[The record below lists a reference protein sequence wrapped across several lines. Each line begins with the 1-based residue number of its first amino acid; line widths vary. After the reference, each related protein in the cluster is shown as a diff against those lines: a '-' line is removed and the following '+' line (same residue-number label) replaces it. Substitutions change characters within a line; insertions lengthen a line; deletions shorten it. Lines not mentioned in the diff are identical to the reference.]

1 MYLLTELDFT
11 NRNNKKYIIYI
22 LKYINIMNEYDV
34 IVVGGGHAGLEAAYA
49 VDRIGL
55 SCALV
60 TLRKQSIGQMSC
72 NPAIGGLGKSHIV
85 REIDAMGGLMPIATD
100 MSGIQ
105 YRTLNTRKGDAVQ
118 ALRVQCDRKLYKQAA
133 QKIIKK
139 TNIEIIEGEVEDL
152 VVEGK
157 KVKGVVTNKNIVKGK
172 RTILTT
178 GTFLNGRMYTGE
190 EIEIGGRSGDLSS
203 IPLSKKLYQLNIPM
217 GRLKTGTPP
226 RIKLSSININ
236 LMEEQ
241 PGERPTPWMSLNERP
256 KKHQK
261 QLSCFI
267 TRTNKTTHEII
278 KKNTHLSAMYSGN
291 IVGIGP
297 RYCPS
302 IEDKVNRFKNKEGHQ
317 IFIEPEGINKDLIYP
332 NGVSTSLP
340 KDIQLEFIQS
350 IRGMRNAIITEYGY
364 AVEYDFIDP
373 RIIKPTLEA
382 KFLQGFY
389 LAGQINGTTGYEE
402 AAAQGLIAG
411 INAANSIKKKDEF
424 ILERDEAYI
433 GVLINDLTNH
443 GITEPYRMFT
453 SRAEHR
459 LLLSQNN
466 AEQRLLLKAHNLGLI
481 SNKRK
486 EEFLLKEKKYKKF
499 FNSILKK
506 TKTKTFIDNKN
517 KTKHLKENKNL
528 YQLLSRPDVNP
539 NRLYKPKKHEKS
551 LYDRSVVEIK
561 YKGYIEKQLREI
573 KKTKKQNNKKI
584 PKSFDYNSIEGL
596 SNEVKEKLHQNKPR
610 TIGDANIIEGITPA
624 AINLILIYL
633 KKAELLEQNA

>member
-1 MYLLTELDFT
+1 M
-11 NRNNKKYIIYI
+11 NK
-22 LKYINIMNEYDV
+22 YDV
-34 IVVGGGHAGLEAAYA
+34 VVVGGGHAGLEAAYA

-60 TLRKQSIGQMSC
+60 TFKRKSIGQMSC

-85 REIDAMGGLMPIATD
+85 REIDAMGGLMSRATD

-118 ALRVQCDRKLYKQAA
+118 ALRVQCDRKLYKKAT
-133 QKIIKK
+133 QKIIKN
-139 TNIEIIEGEVEDL
+139 TNIEVIEGEVKDL
-152 VVEGK
+152 VVEGN
-157 KVKGVVTNKNIVKGK
+157 KVKGVITNNNTVMGK

-178 GTFLNGRMYTGE
+178 GTFLNGKMYAGE
-190 EIEIGGRSGDLSS
+190 DVEIGGRSGDPSS

-236 LMEEQ
+236 EMEEQ
-241 PGERPTPWMSLNERP
+241 PGEKPTPWMSLYKRP

-261 QLSCFI
+261 QLSCYI
-267 TRTNKTTHEII
+267 TRTNKTTHKII
-278 KKNTHLSAMYSGN
+278 EQNTHLSAMYSGN
-291 IVGIGP
+291 IIGIGP

-317 IFIEPEGINKDLIYP
+317 IFIEPEGIDKDLVYP

-340 KDIQLEFIQS
+340 KKIQEEFIQS
-350 IRGMRNAIITEYGY
+350 INGMKDAVITEYGY

-373 RIIKPTLEA
+373 RSIKPTLET
-382 KFLQGFY
+382 KFLENFY

-402 AAAQGLIAG
+402 AAAQGLMAG
-411 INAANSIKKKDEF
+411 INAANSIKKREEF
-424 ILERDEAYI
+424 ILERSEAYI
-433 GVLINDLTNH
+433 GVLLNDLTNH

-466 AEQRLLLKAHNLGLI
+466 AEQRLLLKAHKLGLI
-481 SNKRK
+481 SDKRK
-486 EEFLLKEKKYKKF
+486 EQYLLREEKYKVF
-499 FNSILKK
+499 FNTNLKK
-506 TKTKTFIDNKN
+506 TKVNMFIDNNNNTN
-517 KTKHLKENKNL
+517 KLNESKSLH
-528 YQLLSRPDVNP
+528 QLLSRPDVDP
-539 NRLYKPKKHEKS
+539 KKLYKPSKKEKS
-551 LYDRSVVEIK
+551 LYERSIVEIK

-584 PKSFDYNSIEGL
+584 PTTFNYCSVDGL
-596 SNEVKEKLHQNKPR
+596 SNEVKEKLNRHKPR
-610 TIGDANIIEGITPA
+610 TIGDASIIEGVTPA

-633 KKAELLEQNA
+633 KKAEMLEQNA

>member
-1 MYLLTELDFT
+1 M
-11 NRNNKKYIIYI
+11 NK
-22 LKYINIMNEYDV
+22 YDV

-49 VDRIGL
+49 VDRTGL

-60 TLRKQSIGQMSC
+60 TFKKKSIGQMSC

-85 REIDAMGGLMPIATD
+85 REIDAMGGLMPKATD

-118 ALRVQCDRKLYKQAA
+118 ALRVQCDRHLYKQAT
-133 QKIIKK
+133 QKIIKN
-139 TNIEIIEGEVEDL
+139 TNIDVIEGEVKDL
-152 VVEGK
+152 IVEK
-157 KVKGVVTNKNIVKGK
+157 NKVLGVVTDRHTVMGE

-178 GTFLNGRMYTGE
+178 GTFLNGKMYSGDE
-190 EIEIGGRSGDLSS
+190 VVVGGRSGDLSS
-203 IPLSKKLYQLNIPM
+203 IPLAKKLYQLNIPM

-226 RIKLSSININ
+226 RIKLSSINTKE
-236 LMEEQ
+236 MEEQ
-241 PGERPTPWMSLNERP
+241 PGEKPTPWMSLYKRP

-267 TRTNKTTHEII
+267 TRTNKKTHRII
-278 KKNTHLSAMYSGN
+278 EKNTHLSAMYSGN

-302 IEDKVNRFKNKEGHQ
+302 IEDKVNRFKNKDGHQ

-340 KDIQLEFIQS
+340 KQIQQDFIQS
-350 IRGMRNAIITEYGY
+350 IKGMRDAIITEYGY
-364 AVEYDFIDP
+364 AVEYDFVDP
-373 RIIKPTLEA
+373 RSIYPTLET
-382 KFLQGFY
+382 KFLKNFY

-402 AAAQGLIAG
+402 AAAQGLMAG
-411 INAANSIKKKDEF
+411 INAARSIKKKSEF
-424 ILERDEAYI
+424 VLDRSEAYI

-481 SNKRK
+481 SNQRKKAYLEK
-486 EEFLLKEKKYKKF
+486 EEKYKIF
-499 FNSILKK
+499 FNNKLKK

-517 KTKHLKENKNL
+517 ITNKL
-528 YQLLSRPDVNP
+528 DESKSFYQLLSRPDVDP
-539 NRLYKPKKHEKS
+539 NKLYKPNKKEKHF
-551 LYDRSVVEIK
+551 YERSIVEIK
-561 YKGYIEKQLREI
+561 YRGYIEKQLREI
-573 KKTKKQNNKKI
+573 KKTKKQKSKKI
-584 PKSFDYNSIEGL
+584 PKSFDYRSVEGL
-596 SNEVKEKLHQNKPR
+596 SNEVKEKLNLKKPR
-610 TIGDANIIEGITPA
+610 TIGDASIIEGVTPA
-624 AINLILIYL
+624 AINLIIIYL
-633 KKAELLEQNA
+633 KKAQLLEQNA

>member
-1 MYLLTELDFT
+1 M
-11 NRNNKKYIIYI
+11 
-22 LKYINIMNEYDV
+22 YINIMNKYDV

-49 VDRIGL
+49 VDRTGL

-60 TLRKQSIGQMSC
+60 TFKKKSIGQMSC

-85 REIDAMGGLMPIATD
+85 REIDAMGGLMPKATD

-118 ALRVQCDRKLYKQAA
+118 ALRVQCDRHLYKQAT
-133 QKIIKK
+133 QKIIKN
-139 TNIEIIEGEVEDL
+139 TNIDVIEGEVKDL
-152 VVEGK
+152 IVEK
-157 KVKGVVTNKNIVKGK
+157 NKVLGVVTDRHTVMGE

-178 GTFLNGRMYTGE
+178 GTFLNGKMYSGDE
-190 EIEIGGRSGDLSS
+190 VVVGGRSGDLSS
-203 IPLSKKLYQLNIPM
+203 IPLAKKLYQLNIPM

-226 RIKLSSININ
+226 RIKLSSINTKE
-236 LMEEQ
+236 MEEQ
-241 PGERPTPWMSLNERP
+241 PGEKPTPWMSLYKRP

-267 TRTNKTTHEII
+267 TRTNKKTHRII
-278 KKNTHLSAMYSGN
+278 EKNTHLSAMYSGN

-302 IEDKVNRFKNKEGHQ
+302 IEDKVNRFKNKDGHQ

-340 KDIQLEFIQS
+340 KQIQQDFIQS
-350 IRGMRNAIITEYGY
+350 IKGMRDAIITEYGY
-364 AVEYDFIDP
+364 AVEYDFVDP
-373 RIIKPTLEA
+373 RSIYPTLET
-382 KFLQGFY
+382 KFLKNFY

-402 AAAQGLIAG
+402 AAAQGLMAG
-411 INAANSIKKKDEF
+411 INAARSIKKKSEF
-424 ILERDEAYI
+424 VLDRSEAYI

-481 SNKRK
+481 SNQRKKAYLEK
-486 EEFLLKEKKYKKF
+486 EEKYKIF
-499 FNSILKK
+499 FNNKLKK

-517 KTKHLKENKNL
+517 ITNKL
-528 YQLLSRPDVNP
+528 DESKSFYQLLSRPDVDP
-539 NRLYKPKKHEKS
+539 NKLYKPNKKEKHF
-551 LYDRSVVEIK
+551 YERSIVEIK
-561 YKGYIEKQLREI
+561 YRGYIEKQLREI
-573 KKTKKQNNKKI
+573 KKTKKQKSKKI
-584 PKSFDYNSIEGL
+584 PKSFDYRSVEGL
-596 SNEVKEKLHQNKPR
+596 SNEVKEKLNLKKPR
-610 TIGDANIIEGITPA
+610 TIGDASIIEGVTPA
-624 AINLILIYL
+624 AINLIIIYL
-633 KKAELLEQNA
+633 KKAQMLEQNA

>member
-1 MYLLTELDFT
+1 M
-11 NRNNKKYIIYI
+11 NK
-22 LKYINIMNEYDV
+22 YDV
-34 IVVGGGHAGLEAAYA
+34 VVVGGGHAGLEAAYA

-60 TLRKQSIGQMSC
+60 TFKRKSIGQMSC

-85 REIDAMGGLMPIATD
+85 REIDAMGGLMSRATD

-118 ALRVQCDRKLYKQAA
+118 ALRVQCDRKLYKKAT
-133 QKIIKK
+133 QKIIKN
-139 TNIEIIEGEVEDL
+139 TNIEVIEGEVKDL
-152 VVEGK
+152 VVEGN
-157 KVKGVVTNKNIVKGK
+157 KVKGVITNNNTVMGK

-178 GTFLNGRMYTGE
+178 GTFLNGKMYAGE
-190 EIEIGGRSGDLSS
+190 DVEIGGRSGDPSS

-236 LMEEQ
+236 EMEEQ
-241 PGERPTPWMSLNERP
+241 PGEKPTPWMSLYKRP

-261 QLSCFI
+261 QLSCYI
-267 TRTNKTTHEII
+267 TRTNKTTHKII
-278 KKNTHLSAMYSGN
+278 EQNTHLSAMYSGN
-291 IVGIGP
+291 IIGVGP

-317 IFIEPEGINKDLIYP
+317 IFIEPEGVDKDLVYP

-340 KDIQLEFIQS
+340 KKIQEEFIQS
-350 IRGMRNAIITEYGY
+350 INGMKDAVITEYGY

-373 RIIKPTLEA
+373 RSIKPTLET
-382 KFLQGFY
+382 KFLENFY

-402 AAAQGLIAG
+402 AAAQGLMAG
-411 INAANSIKKKDEF
+411 INAANSIKKREEF
-424 ILERDEAYI
+424 VLERSEAYI
-433 GVLINDLTNH
+433 GVLLNDLTNH

-466 AEQRLLLKAHNLGLI
+466 AEQRLLLKAHKLGLI
-481 SNKRK
+481 SDKRK
-486 EEFLLKEKKYKKF
+486 EQYLLREEKYKVF
-499 FNSILKK
+499 FNTNLRK
-506 TKTKTFIDNKN
+506 TKVNMFIDNN
-517 KTKHLKENKNL
+517 NNTKKLNESKSLH
-528 YQLLSRPDVNP
+528 QLLSRPDVDP
-539 NRLYKPKKHEKS
+539 NKLYKPSTKEKS
-551 LYDRSVVEIK
+551 LYERSVVEIK

-584 PKSFDYNSIEGL
+584 PTTFNYCSVDGL
-596 SNEVKEKLHQNKPR
+596 SNEVKEKLNHQKPR
-610 TIGDANIIEGITPA
+610 TIGDASIIEGVTPA

-633 KKAELLEQNA
+633 KKAEMLEQNA

>member
-1 MYLLTELDFT
+1 M
-11 NRNNKKYIIYI
+11 NK
-22 LKYINIMNEYDV
+22 YDV
-34 IVVGGGHAGLEAAYA
+34 VVVGGGHAGLEAAYA

-60 TLRKQSIGQMSC
+60 TFKRKSIGQMSC

-85 REIDAMGGLMPIATD
+85 REIDAMGGLMSRATD

-118 ALRVQCDRKLYKQAA
+118 ALRVQCDRKLYKKAT
-133 QKIIKK
+133 QKIIKN
-139 TNIEIIEGEVEDL
+139 TNIEVIEGEVKDL
-152 VVEGK
+152 VVEGN
-157 KVKGVVTNKNIVKGK
+157 KVKGVITNNNTVMGK

-178 GTFLNGRMYTGE
+178 GTFLNGKMYAGE
-190 EIEIGGRSGDLSS
+190 DVEIGGRSGDPSS

-236 LMEEQ
+236 EMEEQ
-241 PGERPTPWMSLNERP
+241 PGEKPTPWMSLYKRP

-261 QLSCFI
+261 QLSCYI
-267 TRTNKTTHEII
+267 TRTNKTTHKII
-278 KKNTHLSAMYSGN
+278 EQNTHLSAMYSGN
-291 IVGIGP
+291 IIGVGP

-317 IFIEPEGINKDLIYP
+317 IFIEPEGVDKDLVYP

-340 KDIQLEFIQS
+340 KKIQEEFIQS
-350 IRGMRNAIITEYGY
+350 INGMKDAVITEYGY

-373 RIIKPTLEA
+373 RSIKPTLET
-382 KFLQGFY
+382 KFLENFY

-402 AAAQGLIAG
+402 AAAQGLMAG
-411 INAANSIKKKDEF
+411 INAANSIKKREEF
-424 ILERDEAYI
+424 VLERSEAYI
-433 GVLINDLTNH
+433 GVLLNDLTNH

-466 AEQRLLLKAHNLGLI
+466 AEQRLLLKAHKLGLI
-481 SNKRK
+481 SDKRK
-486 EEFLLKEKKYKKF
+486 EQYLLREEKYKVF
-499 FNSILKK
+499 FNTNLRK
-506 TKTKTFIDNKN
+506 TKVNMFIDNNNNTN
-517 KTKHLKENKNL
+517 KLNESKSLH
-528 YQLLSRPDVNP
+528 QLLSRPDVDP
-539 NRLYKPKKHEKS
+539 NKLYKPSKKEKS
-551 LYDRSVVEIK
+551 LYERSVVEIK

-584 PKSFDYNSIEGL
+584 PTTFNYCSVDGL
-596 SNEVKEKLHQNKPR
+596 SNEVKEKLNHQKPR
-610 TIGDANIIEGITPA
+610 TIGDASIIEGVTPA

-633 KKAELLEQNA
+633 KKAEMLEQNA